1 MAGYTKEFLI
11 DAYLSRYINVTGNV
25 PALRNMAEQH
35 YDNVGKDSFRVS
47 ASLDADALKKF
58 KLETG
63 RKSQYNRYLL

>member
-63 RKSQYNRYLL
+63 RKS